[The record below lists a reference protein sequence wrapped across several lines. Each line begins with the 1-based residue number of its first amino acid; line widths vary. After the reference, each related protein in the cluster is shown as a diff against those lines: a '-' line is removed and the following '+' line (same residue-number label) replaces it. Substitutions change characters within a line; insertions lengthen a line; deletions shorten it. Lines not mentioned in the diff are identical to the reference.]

1 MPYDFKKFTMW
12 EESLLA
18 FDKCHCPGQNSNKRQ
33 IKEEERK
40 IDRWLM
46 ETLDGEIGQRLMHQ
60 WQGFEPQK
68 KSSKACAL
76 QNCFV
81 LVRHEDSIYC

>member
-1 MPYDFKKFTMW
+1 MPYDFKKLTTW

-46 ETLDGEIGQRLMHQ
+46 ET
-60 WQGFEPQK
+60 
-68 KSSKACAL
+68 AL
-76 QNCFV
+76 
-81 LVRHEDSIYC
+81 RR